1 MRGALLVVVAITLL
15 IVGILV
21 IKNMQSSSVDDLSKK
36 EVIEKAEKT
45 AESAEDAMERLK
57 ESTRRAMDMDN

>member
-21 IKNMQSSSVDDLSKK
+21 IKNMQPSSTDDLSKK
-36 EVIEKAEKT
+36 EIIEKAEKT
-45 AESAEDAMERLK
+45 AENAEKAINK
-57 ESTRRAMDMDN
+57 IKASSKRAMNLD

>member
-21 IKNMQSSSVDDLSKK
+21 IKNMQPDPDELSKK

-45 AESAEDAMERLK
+45 AEAAEDAVKHLE
-57 ESTRRAMDMDN
+57 ESTRRAMEMN